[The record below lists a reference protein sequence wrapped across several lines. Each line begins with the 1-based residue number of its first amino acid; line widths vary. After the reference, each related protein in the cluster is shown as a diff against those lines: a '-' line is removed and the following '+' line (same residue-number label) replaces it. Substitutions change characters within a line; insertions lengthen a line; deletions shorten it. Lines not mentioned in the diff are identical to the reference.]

1 MPGRLLCLL
10 LGVVLLTSVTGCSS
24 DSAGDSEEPAPRVEM
39 SFSQHRIDEGSD
51 RANLR
56 VVNDS
61 DRPAQVTEIGLD
73 SAGYGEHVEDHDSL
87 VQPGQTIDLRMTLPE
102 PVCDASPTPAYGIVT
117 IAGTRIREKL
127 DTFGQDFV
135 ESLWR
140 RTCNLLSVT
149 TVADLAWRFDYEA
162 VGTGRAS
169 YLRGVLGVT
178 RKPGATTP
186 LRVVGMQGSVL
197 FRLQQT
203 ARPTLGP
210 DDEQASVPL
219 RLRWGRCDEHAISE
233 SSQTFL
239 WKLDISVDGKEPV
252 RITTTVDESDRAPLL
267 DYLKK
272 ACGLTS

>member
-1 MPGRLLCLL
+1 VPGRLLYLL
-10 LGVVLLTSVTGCSS
+10 LGVVLLTSVAGCSS
-24 DSAGDSEEPAPRVEM
+24 GSPDKPDEPAPRVEM

-73 SAGYGEHVEDHDSL
+73 SAGYGEHREDHDSL
-87 VQPGQTIDLRMTLPE
+87 VQPGQTIDLRMTMPE
-102 PVCDASPTPAYGIVT
+102 PVCDASPTPAYGIVR
-117 IAGTRIREKL
+117 IGGSRIREKL
-127 DTFGQDFV
+127 DRFGQDFV

-140 RTCNLLSVT
+140 RRCNLLSVT
-149 TVADLAWRFDYEA
+149 TVADLAWHFDYDA

-169 YLRGVLGVT
+169 YLRSVLEVT
-178 RKPGATTP
+178 RKPGTTIP

-197 FRLQQT
+197 FRLEQT

-210 DDEQASVPL
+210 GDERVSVPL
-219 RLRWGRCDEHAISE
+219 RVRWGRCDAHAISE

-239 WKLDISVDGKEPV
+239 WKLDVSVDGQEPV
-252 RITTTVDESDRAPLL
+252 RITTTVDEADKAPLL
-267 DYLKK
+267 GYLKK
-272 ACGLTS
+272 ACA

>member
-1 MPGRLLCLL
+1 MPGRLHYLL
-10 LGVVLLTSVTGCSS
+10 LGVVLLTPFGGCSS
-24 DSAGDSEEPAPRVEM
+24 ADPDRPDEPAPRVAM

-56 VVNDS
+56 VVNDT

-73 SAGYGEHVEDHDSL
+73 SEGYGEYVEEHDSR

-117 IAGTRIREKL
+117 IGGTRIRERL
-127 DTFGQDFV
+127 DRFGQDFV

-140 RTCNLLSVT
+140 RRCNLLSVT
-149 TVADLAWRFDYEA
+149 NVAELAWGFDYDA
-162 VGTGRAS
+162 VGTGRTS
-169 YLRGVLGVT
+169 YLRGTLEVT
-178 RKPGATTP
+178 RKPGTATT
-186 LRVVGMQGSVL
+186 LRVEGMQGSVL

-210 DDEQASVPL
+210 GDDRVSVPL
-219 RLRWGRCDEHAISE
+219 RVRWGRCDEHAISE

-239 WKLDISVDGKEPV
+239 WKLDISVDGREPV
-252 RITTTVDESDRAPLL
+252 RITTTVDDADKAPLL
-267 DYLKK
+267 GYLKS
-272 ACGLTS
+272 ACA

>member
-1 MPGRLLCLL
+1 MSGRLLCLL
-10 LGVVLLTSVTGCSS
+10 AGVVLLTPLAGCSS
-24 DSAGDSEEPAPRVEM
+24 AEPDGPDEPAPRVAM

-56 VVNDS
+56 VVNET

-73 SAGYGEHVEDHDSL
+73 SEGYGEYLEHHDST
-87 VQPGQTIDLRMTLPE
+87 VQPGQTIDLRMTLPT

-117 IAGTRIREKL
+117 IGGTRVREKL
-127 DTFGQDFV
+127 DTFGQAFV

-149 TVADLAWRFDYEA
+149 TVADLAWHFDYDA

-169 YLRGVLGVT
+169 FLNGTLQVT
-178 RKPGATTP
+178 RKPGTTTP

-203 ARPTLGP
+203 ARPALGP
-210 DDEQASVPL
+210 GDDEVAVPL

-239 WKLDISVDGKEPV
+239 WKLDIRVGGEEPV
-252 RITTTVDESDRAPLL
+252 RITTTVDDADKAPLL
-267 DYLKK
+267 GYLKK
-272 ACGLTS
+272 ACA